1 MSTHV
6 IEPNKRRAVV
16 SYANLSPELLT
27 IIKEKYPRGYAD
39 YMDEIMKISKPDGT
53 FFHAIK
59 IETPDAIYLVKVD
72 VKIDDYAEV
81 EKDIFGDHTASAGG
95 DDDDGFPDNEDGSG
109 GYADEEGE
117 SVDGD
122 SDSDD

>member
-1 MSTHV
+1 MNTHI
-6 IEPNKRRAVV
+6 IEPNKRRSVV

-39 YMDEIMKISKPDGT
+39 YMDEILKISKPDGT

-59 IETPDAIYLVKVD
+59 IETTDAIYLVKVD

-81 EKDIFGDHTASAGG
+81 EKDIFGDHSVSAGG
-95 DDDDGFPDNEDGSG
+95 EDDDGFPDSDDGSG
-109 GYADEEGE
+109 GFADEDGE
-117 SVDGD
+117 PVDGD
-122 SDSDD
+122 SDNDD

>member
-1 MSTHV
+1 MSAHM

-16 SYANLSPELLT
+16 SYANLSHELLS

-59 IETPDAIYLVKVD
+59 VETDDAIYLVKVD

-81 EKDIFGDHTASAGG
+81 EKDIFGDNTSSASA
-95 DDDDGFPDNEDGSG
+95 DDDDGFPDNDDGSG
-109 GYADEEGE
+109 GFADEEGD
-117 SVDGD
+117 SGDGD
-122 SDSDD
+122 SDNDD